1 MKVLNNY
8 KKRVIDQG
16 GKSVKTRGKK
26 QALLFI
32 VMCCILMINT
42 VSVCAAEKSE
52 QYTKEIL
59 KELEPKLIIESY
71 EIVDGQMAKGEE
83 FTIQIKVR
91 NTNLYANAFN
101 VITTFTLETDNVRLI
116 DTTANQ
122 KYDAAIPAGQIVAY
136 EYQCEVMDHYDMDT
150 MIMNFSF
157 SYEDKYGRNYSNTS
171 MITPKIDKSCVL
183 EINSLAVA
191 EKATV
196 GAKALVNV
204 RYSST
209 GALPVKNAVMIID
222 GNIIGGRKE
231 VELSELLNNEQRTVD
246 YYVNFSE
253 AGEQV
258 LTIGFQY
265 FDENGTMYEL
275 EQKEFKVEV
284 NNYHATATNEDSKAV
299 SNLLDDENKKYVI
312 IGVASFGVAI
322 LAIVVIIILKCSMRI
337 QKKRRK

>member
-1 MKVLNNY
+1 MKVRR
-8 KKRVIDQG
+8 KI
-16 GKSVKTRGKK
+16 

-32 VMCCILMINT
+32 VMCCVWIMSS
-42 VSVCAAEKSE
+42 VSVYATEVSEHNDFHYAEE
-52 QYTKEIL
+52 LL

-83 FTIQIKVR
+83 FTMQIKVR
-91 NTNLYANAFN
+91 NTNVYANAFN
-101 VITTFTLETDNVRLI
+101 VVTTFTTETDNVRLV

-122 KYDAAIPAGQIVAY
+122 KYDAAIPAGQTVEY
-136 EYQCEVMDHYDMDT
+136 EYHCEVMDHYEMDT
-150 MIMNFSF
+150 MIMNFCF

-191 EKATV
+191 ENATV

-222 GNIIGGRKE
+222 GNILGGKKE
-231 VELSELLNNEQRTVD
+231 VELSELLNDEQRSVD
-246 YYVNFSE
+246 YYVNFSD
-253 AGEQV
+253 AGEQL
-258 LTIGFQY
+258 LTISFQY
-265 FDENGTMYEL
+265 SDENGNVYEL

-284 NNYHATATNEDSKAV
+284 NNYHATVTNDESNAV
-299 SNLLDDENKKYVI
+299 SNLLNDENKKYVM
-312 IGVASFGVAI
+312 IGVVSFGVAV

>member
-1 MKVLNNY
+1 MKA
-8 KKRVIDQG
+8 
-16 GKSVKTRGKK
+16 RGKK

-32 VMCCILMINT
+32 MLCCVFMINS
-42 VSVCAAEKSE
+42 VSVHATEMNDFH
-52 QYTKEIL
+52 YTEEIL
-59 KELEPKLIIESY
+59 KELEPKLIVESY
-71 EIVDGQMAKGEE
+71 EVVDGQIAKGEE
-83 FTIQIKVR
+83 FTLQIKVH
-91 NTNLYANAFN
+91 NTNVYANAFN
-101 VITTFTLETDNVRLI
+101 VITTFTTETDNVRLI
-116 DTTANQ
+116 DMTANQ

-136 EYQCEVMDHYDMDT
+136 EYQCEVMDDYEMDT
-150 MIMNFSF
+150 MIMNFIF

-209 GALPVKNAVMIID
+209 GALPVKNAVMTID

-231 VELSELLNNEQRTVD
+231 VELSELMNNEQRTVD
-246 YYVNFSE
+246 YYVNFSD

-258 LTIGFQY
+258 LTIGFRY
-265 FDENGTMYEL
+265 EDENGTFYEL
-275 EQKEFKVEV
+275 EHKEFKIEV
-284 NNYHATATNEDSKAV
+284 NNYHATVTNEDNKAV
-299 SNLLDDENKKYVI
+299 SKLLDDENKKYVI
-312 IGVASFGVAI
+312 IGVVSFGVAI
-322 LAIVVIIILKCSMRI
+322 IAIVVIIVLKCSMRA